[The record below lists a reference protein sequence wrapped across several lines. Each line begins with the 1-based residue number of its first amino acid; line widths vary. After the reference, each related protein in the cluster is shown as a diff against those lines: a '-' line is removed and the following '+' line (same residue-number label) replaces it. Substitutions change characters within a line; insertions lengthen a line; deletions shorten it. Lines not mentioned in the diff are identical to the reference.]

1 MEKIALKVEI
11 REGKGKGS
19 ARSIRRAGSV
29 PAVMYGLGAPTPISI
44 NRKELVKIINSGG
57 GASTLLSVQVGGTS
71 GAERLAILKDF
82 QTDPIKNE
90 LLHADLLEVAADKP
104 VHVTAHVALSTET
117 PEGVKEGG
125 ILQFLTRELLIEC
138 LPANIPKT
146 IDVEIAGLRINE
158 SVHVGDIK
166 LPEGVKALSEAD
178 VVVVTIAPP
187 LSAEKLDQML
197 STEAA
202 AEVKEPEI
210 AAKGKEKEE
219 AEGGK

>member
-11 REGKGKGS
+11 REGRGKGS

-29 PAVMYGLGAPTPISI
+29 PAVMYGLGEPTPIVI
-44 NRKELVKIINSGG
+44 NRKELVKIINAGG
-57 GASTLLSVQVGGTS
+57 GASTLLSVQVGGK
-71 GAERLAILKDF
+71 GQERLAILKDF
-82 QTDPIKNE
+82 QTDPVKNE
-90 LLHADLLEVAADKP
+90 LLHVDLLEVAADKP
-104 VHVTAHVALSTET
+104 VHVTAPVALSTEN
-117 PEGVKEGG
+117 PAGVKDGG
-125 ILQFLTRELLIEC
+125 ILQFLTRELMVEC
-138 LPANIPKT
+138 LPNNIPKH
-146 IDVEIAGLRINE
+146 IDVEIDSLGINA
-158 SVHVGDIK
+158 SVHVADVK
-166 LPEGVKALSEAD
+166 LPEGVKALTEGD
-178 VVVVTIAPP
+178 TVIVTIAPP